1 MSYILYVHHNDYISN
16 EVKMPTVVKMYR
28 ALYAVVTPQHQNKT
42 KQQQKTTKKNVVN
55 LALSNI
61 IWV

>member
-1 MSYILYVHHNDYISN
+1 
-16 EVKMPTVVKMYR
+16 MPTVVKMYR

-42 KQQQKTTKKNVVN
+42 KTTTKKNVVN